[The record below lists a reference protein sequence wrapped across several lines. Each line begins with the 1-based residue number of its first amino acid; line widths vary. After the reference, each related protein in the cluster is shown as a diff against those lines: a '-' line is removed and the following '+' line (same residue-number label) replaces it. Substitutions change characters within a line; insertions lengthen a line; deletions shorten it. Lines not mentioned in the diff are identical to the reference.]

1 MPQYQYKAK
10 SLQGDE
16 ISGALEAANERQL
29 SQALRQQGYFLISS
43 KTNNQAEED
52 EAGSAEKGETNSL
65 ISRISKMNIFG
76 FLFGVSLTEKLFFT
90 RNLEVMIKTGVS
102 LVRAFDILSVQAR
115 SKRFKKVLQEI
126 SGRINK
132 GESLSQALGHY
143 PQIFSVLF
151 QETVK
156 VGEETGKLEDS
167 LKILSN
173 QMEKEHN
180 LKSKVKS
187 AMVYPAIVLIMAFV
201 IGIFMMIFAVPK
213 LKTSFMELGVSLPFT
228 TKIILGFADFL
239 TKQWGLFLFCITA
252 LVFLLAIFFKS
263 GKGGK
268 MKSFIALKMPIISKI
283 TRQTNSA
290 LTLRTLSSLLRAGV
304 PIVQS
309 LNITAGSLGNFFFR
323 QAMEKSAGQVEKGE
337 KLSKALSAFQDI
349 FSPMTVQMMEVG
361 EETGETPQV
370 LGKLADFLEEE
381 VTESTQRLS
390 AVIEPVLIL
399 FIGGAVGFFAVS
411 MMQPMFSMMEGIK

>member
-1 MPQYQYKAK
+1 MIQYQYKAK
-10 SLQGDE
+10 NLQGQE
-16 ISGALEAANERQL
+16 ISGFLEAQNERQL
-29 SQALRQQGYFLISS
+29 SQLLRGQGYFLISS
-43 KTNNQAEED
+43 QANSQMAED
-52 EAGSAEKGETNSL
+52 ETGSESKSF
-65 ISRISKMNIFG
+65 IFRISKMNFLG

-115 SKRFKKVLQEI
+115 SKRFKKTLKEI
-126 SGRINK
+126 SQRINK
-132 GESLSQALGHY
+132 GESLSRSLSHY
-143 PQIFSVLF
+143 PQIFPVLF

-156 VGEETGKLEDS
+156 VGEETGKLEES
-167 LKILSN
+167 LRVLSN

-187 AMVYPAIVLIMAFV
+187 AMVYPIMVLAMAFG

-213 LKTSFMELGVSLPFT
+213 LKESFTELGVSLPLT

-239 TKQWGLFLFCITA
+239 TKQWILFIFVLA
-252 LVFLLAIFFKS
+252 VLVFSLVIFFRT

-268 MKSFIALKMPIISKI
+268 VKSFLALKTPVISKI

-290 LTLRTLSSLLRAGV
+290 LTLRTLSSLLGAGV

-323 QAMEKSAGQVEKGE
+323 QAMEKSAIQVEKGE
-337 KLSKALSAFQDI
+337 KLSKALLSFKDI
-349 FSPMTVQMMEVG
+349 FSPMTIQMMEVG

-390 AVIEPVLIL
+390 SVIEPILIV

-411 MMQPMFSMMEGIK
+411 MMQPMFSMMGGIK

>member
-10 SLQGDE
+10 SLDGRE
-16 ISGALEAANERQL
+16 ISGALEAQNEHQL
-29 SQALRQQGYFLISS
+29 SQLLRQQGYFLISS
-43 KTNNQAEED
+43 QSNSQAGGD
-52 EAGSAEKGETNSL
+52 ETESETGSEAKSL
-65 ISRISKMNIFG
+65 ISRISKLNVLG
-76 FLFGVSLTEKLFFT
+76 FLFGVSLTEKLFFA

-102 LVRAFDILSVQAR
+102 LVRSFDILSVQTR
-115 SKRFKKVLQEI
+115 SKRFKKTLKEI
-126 SGRINK
+126 SERINK
-132 GESLSQALGHY
+132 GESLSQALSHY

-156 VGEETGKLEDS
+156 VGEETGKLEES
-167 LKILSN
+167 LRVLSN

-187 AMVYPAIVLIMAFV
+187 AMVYPVMVLAIAFG

-239 TKQWGLFLFCITA
+239 TKQWILFLFILA
-252 LVFLLAIFFKS
+252 VLVFLLAIFFKT

-268 MKSFIALKMPIISKI
+268 MKSFLALKTPIISKI

-323 QAMEKSAGQVEKGE
+323 QALEKSAGQVEKGE